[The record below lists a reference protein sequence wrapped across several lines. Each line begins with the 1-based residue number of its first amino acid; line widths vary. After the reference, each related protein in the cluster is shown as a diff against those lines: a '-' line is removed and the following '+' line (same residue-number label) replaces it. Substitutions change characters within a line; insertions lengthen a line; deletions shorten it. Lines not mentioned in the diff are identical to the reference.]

1 MYPQS
6 SYRGVVA
13 VSEEDVEKPLQ
24 LKLCK
29 LLQPN
34 VTTLSHVGDTLT
46 KKSNSPEIETQPN
59 TTLHINVCILAAAL
73 YCSFVYIRC
82 QWGNME
88 IKGVTSTYGGWKQR
102 WQKKSERKSNRDH
115 GETATEAAE
124 GMRM

>member
-13 VSEEDVEKPLQ
+13 VFEEDVEKPLQ

-34 VTTLSHVGDTLT
+34 VTTPSHVGDTLT
-46 KKSNSPEIETQPN
+46 TQSNSPEIETQTN

-73 YCSFVYIRC
+73 YCSFVYILC
-82 QWGNME
+82 QWGNTE
-88 IKGVTSTYGGWKQR
+88 IKEVTSTYGSWKQR
-102 WQKKSERKSNRDH
+102 WQKKIREKEQQ
-115 GETATEAAE
+115 GLW
-124 GMRM
+124 